1 LHHGNPVSRQLA
13 ESRLSVANA
22 DPLDSGRCGSR
33 RLGLG
38 RFAMS
43 GVDQC
48 PRCGRNLASE
58 TLRRLYRRGL
68 KQVSALTPGGNET
81 LCFACFQS
89 LRPEERRQWLLW
101 ASALTR
107 D

>member
-1 LHHGNPVSRQLA
+1 
-13 ESRLSVANA
+13 
-22 DPLDSGRCGSR
+22 
-33 RLGLG
+33 
-38 RFAMS
+38 MS
-43 GVDQC
+43 GADRC

-58 TLRRLYRRGL
+58 PLRRLYRRGL
-68 KQVSALTPGGNET
+68 KHTSGLTPGNEA